1 MKNRKNKIA
10 ALTLAASMLLSAT
23 GCTPIKRTISNE
35 NKIVYSGSVNSE
47 DLENL
52 YVVEI
57 NDLKKE
63 KQLYLTKKI
72 QLLGGSY
79 RFNLLGTETIILE
92 LTKEKEIITSYGKIE
107 NIISFSQFIATYGE
121 IKEYYNAEEII
132 NIFEAAKKDYEELM
146 KNDNV
151 KKLELK

>member
-1 MKNRKNKIA
+1 MKNRKNKIV

-52 YVVEI
+52 YIVEI

-63 KQLYLTKKI
+63 KQLYLTTKI
-72 QLLGGSY
+72 QLFGGGY

-107 NIISFSQFIATYGE
+107 NIISFSQFVTLYSE
-121 IKEYYNAEEII
+121 IKEKYSAEEILG
-132 NIFEAAKKDYEELM
+132 IFECVKEDYDELIDKEE
-146 KNDNV
+146 V